1 MSEQTMNDNMI
12 NENMTTETMPAE
24 EQAAEA
30 AAKDVVTF
38 ESLNLLP
45 EIQRAV
51 EEMGFEA
58 PTDIQ
63 AQAIPLLRS
72 GADVIGRSQT
82 GTGKTMAFAIP
93 AVEMI
98 DRTEAEPTVQVLI
111 LCPTRE
117 LAQQG
122 CDEIKKLIRF
132 MLNVWPVD
140 VYGGA
145 PMERQIFRLKRAN
158 LVIGTPGRIMDHMRR
173 GTISLSNVKLVVLD
187 EADEM
192 LSMGFRE
199 DIETILKDIPEQR
212 QTVLFSATMPDAILE
227 LTQQYQKDPQMI
239 QINKAQVTL
248 DQITQQFM
256 EVPMG
261 RKLDALNLLLR
272 GYDPKRCMIFC
283 NTKLMVDEVSSYL
296 NKNGF
301 TCEGIHGDMNQ
312 SQRTRVMEGFK
323 SARLPILVAT
333 DVAARGI
340 DVNDIDYVINYDI
353 PQNSE
358 SYVHRIGRTGRAGKE
373 GCAITICS
381 GRRQY
386 FNVRDIAREVK
397 SEIKQIPIPTIAEIR
412 AKQQAKNIAR
422 IMDTIQEGVSEEAQ
436 AVISKLLE
444 EGNDLSM
451 IAAAAYQLAFKKDD
465 SSLQDIVV
473 ERKTQ
478 SNGLYRK
485 MIISIGRRNK
495 VAPNHIVSAVAE
507 RANIR
512 GSVIGKIEIYDD
524 KTIVGVPSE
533 QAERIVK
540 SMQGATICGIPAR
553 TKLSADKPAPQPAP
567 GTPGARK
574 AGERKP
580 GEGKGREGDR
590 RNGDRF
596 NRDNRDDRR
605 NAPRKSRPAYD
616 DQDIA
621 IEERHDANGAIV
633 LGGRPATI
641 NLDEEAPRKRGKVK
655 LSESAKARLLDGSD
669 LERFEIKKGDR
680 PKNTDRPR
688 DDRRKAD
695 DRRKDDRKFNDRRRD
710 DRRFDDRRDNRKG
723 SDRPGNR
730 KNNDRGSTRKKH
742 R

>member
-1 MSEQTMNDNMI
+1 M
-12 NENMTTETMPAE
+12 NENPIIGNSEAENSVNENVMNENPAN
-24 EQAAEA
+24 EA
-30 AAKDVVTF
+30 VTF

-45 EIQRAV
+45 EIQRAI

-58 PTDIQ
+58 PTEIQ
-63 AQAIPLLRS
+63 AQAIPMLRS
-72 GADVIGRSQT
+72 GVDVIGRSQT

-173 GTISLSNVKLVVLD
+173 GTISLSNVKMIVLD

-381 GRRQY
+381 GRKQY
-386 FNVRDIAREVK
+386 FYVRDIAREVK
-397 SEIKQIPIPTIAEIR
+397 SEIKQISIPTIAEIR

-422 IMDTIQEGVSEEAQ
+422 LMETIQEGVSEDAQ
-436 AVISKLLE
+436 NVISKLLE
-444 EGNDLSM
+444 EGSDLSM

-507 RANIR
+507 RANIK
-512 GSVIGKIEIYDD
+512 GSAIGKIEIYDD
-524 KTIVGVPSE
+524 KTIVGIPSD
-533 QAERIVK
+533 QAEHIVK

-553 TKLSADKPAPQPAP
+553 TRLSSEKAAPQPAP
-567 GTPGARK
+567 GTAGPRK
-574 AGERKP
+574 ES
-580 GEGKGREGDR
+580 DR
-590 RNGDRF
+590 RESDR
-596 NRDNRDDRR
+596 RRDDRR
-605 NAPRKSRPAYD
+605 NSDNRKRDDRRDAVRRPRPTYD
-616 DQDIA
+616 DQENA
-621 IEERHDANGAIV
+621 VEERHSASGSIV
-633 LGGRPATI
+633 FGGRPATI
-641 NLDEEAPRKRGKVK
+641 DLDEPAAKKRGKVK
-655 LSESAKARLLDGSD
+655 LSDSAKARLLDGSD
-669 LERFEIKKGDR
+669 LERFEIKKSR
-680 PKNTDRPR
+680 PKDGERPR
-688 DDRRKAD
+688 DDRRRD
-695 DRRKDDRKFNDRRRD
+695 DTRRHGSYRSNDRRDGRKH
-710 DRRFDDRRDNRKG
+710 DDRRDSRKSGERTG
-723 SDRPGNR
+723 SR
-730 KNNDRGSTRKKH
+730 KNNDRDSSRKNH